1 MEQVMKNQRVALIT
15 FDEQEKVFH
24 LSNSEISYILQIEES
39 EVLAHVYFG
48 KRTTH
53 YHNHKKYPRRD
64 RGFSG
69 NVPLMKIERIQK
81 IHYHKSIQGTEGWII
96 DYLP

>member
-39 EVLAHVYFG
+39 EVL
-48 KRTTH
+48 
-53 YHNHKKYPRRD
+53 
-64 RGFSG
+64 
-69 NVPLMKIERIQK
+69 LMFILVKERPIIIIIK
-81 IHYHKSIQGTEGWII
+81 NILAEIVAFLGTS
-96 DYLP
+96 P